1 MGSNAEL
8 ADKPFFLVF
17 VLQVALTLAFSY
29 QVKLVCLVPLSDL
42 NLFGWTYFQS
52 NFTCDVVFNALVA
65 AKDNTPFKCKRENE
79 PLDFFFEGGT
89 DVQEERVYFTL
100 LIKWYVNVV

>member
-17 VLQVALTLAFSY
+17 VLQVALTLAFSD
-29 QVKLVCLVPLSDL
+29 QVKLVCLVPLSYL
-42 NLFGWTYFQS
+42 NLFWWTYFQS

-65 AKDNTPFKCKRENE
+65 AKDNTPFECKRKNE
-79 PLDFFFEGGT
+79 SLDFFFEGGT
-89 DVQEERVYFTL
+89 DVQEERVYLAL
-100 LIKWYVNVV
+100 LIKWYVDVV